1 MIRKLRI
8 KLVAVSML
16 SLFLVLFL
24 IVGAVNL
31 VNYLDILRE
40 ADETLALLA
49 ENQGRF
55 PKPEDDSHRGDGHLP
70 RGQSPELPYESRF
83 FSVLLDPPEKV
94 VTVDTGRIAAIDS
107 DTAIAFAREISRSG
121 KTSGFHGAYRFRCVT
136 EGELQRVIFLDC
148 TRGLSTCRTFLLG
161 SCTISACGL
170 LAVFLLM
177 LLLSR
182 RIVKPFSE
190 NYEKQKQFITDAGHE
205 LKTPISIIDAD
216 TEVLVM
222 ELGENEWL
230 QDIRK
235 QSSRLASLTGELI
248 YLSRMEEAHCLQML
262 DFPFSDLVEE
272 TAQSFL
278 APAKMQNKTLDIQV
292 EPMISLCGDEKALA
306 QLITLLLDNA
316 LKYAPESG
324 WIRLNLSKTGKS
336 VRLTVENAAQDVQE
350 DQLPHFFDRF
360 YRGDKARSS
369 QTGGYGIGLSIAK
382 AIVQAHKGKISASTR
397 DGSSVLITVT
407 LPC

>member
-24 IVGAVNL
+24 IMGTVNL

-55 PKPEDDSHRGDGHLP
+55 PKPEDDFHRGDGRFP
-70 RGQSPELPYESRF
+70 RDQSPELPYESRF
-83 FSVLLDPPEKV
+83 FSVLLEPPEKV

-107 DTAIAFAREISRSG
+107 DMAIAFAREVSRSG
-121 KTSGFHGAYRFRCVT
+121 KTSGFHGAYRFFCVQ

-148 TRGLSTCRTFLLG
+148 TRGLSTFRTFLLG
-161 SCTISACGL
+161 SCAISACGL

-216 TEVLVM
+216 TEVLAM

-230 QDIRK
+230 QDIHK
-235 QSSRLASLTGELI
+235 QSSRLASLTSELI

-278 APAKMQNKTLDIQV
+278 APAKTQSKTLDIQV
-292 EPMISLCGDEKALA
+292 EPMISLCGDVKALA
-306 QLITLLLDNA
+306 QLVTLLLDNA

-324 WIRLNLSKTGKS
+324 WVKLNLSKTGKS
-336 VRLTVENAAQDVQE
+336 VRLTVENTAQDVQE

-382 AIVQAHKGKISASTR
+382 AIVQAHKGKITASTR
-397 DGSSVLITVT
+397 DGASILITVT

>member
-1 MIRKLRI
+1 MIRRLRI

-31 VNYLDILRE
+31 VNYRDILRE

-55 PKPEDDSHRGDGHLP
+55 PKPEDDFHRGDGRFP
-70 RGQSPELPYESRF
+70 RDQSPELPYESRF
-83 FSVLLDPPEKV
+83 FSVLLEPPEKV

-107 DTAIAFAREISRSG
+107 DKAIAFAREVSRSG
-121 KTSGFHGAYRFRCVT
+121 KTSGFHGAYRFLCVQ

-148 TRGLSTCRTFLLG
+148 TRGLSTFRTFLLG
-161 SCTISACGL
+161 SCAISACGL

-216 TEVLVM
+216 TEVLAM

-230 QDIRK
+230 QDIHK
-235 QSSRLASLTGELI
+235 QSSRLASLTSDLI
-248 YLSRMEEAHCLQML
+248 YLSQMEEAHCLQML

-278 APAKMQNKTLDIQV
+278 APAKTQSKTLGIQV

-306 QLITLLLDNA
+306 QLVTQLLDNA
-316 LKYAPESG
+316 LKYAPENG
-324 WIRLNLSKTGKS
+324 WVKLNLSKTGKS

-382 AIVQAHKGKISASTR
+382 AIVQAHKGKITASTR
-397 DGSSVLITVT
+397 DGASILITVT

>member
-24 IVGAVNL
+24 IMGTVNL
-31 VNYLDILRE
+31 VNYRDILRE

-55 PKPEDDSHRGDGHLP
+55 PKPEDDFHRGDGRFP
-70 RGQSPELPYESRF
+70 RDQSPELPYESRF
-83 FSVLLDPPEKV
+83 FSVLLEPPEKV

-107 DTAIAFAREISRSG
+107 DMAIAFVREVTQSG
-121 KTSGFHGAYRFRCVT
+121 KTSGFHGAYRFLCVQ

-148 TRGLSTCRTFLLG
+148 TRGLSTFRTFLLG
-161 SCTISACGL
+161 SCAISACGL

-216 TEVLVM
+216 TEVLAM

-230 QDIRK
+230 QDIHK
-235 QSSRLASLTGELI
+235 QSSRLASLTSELI

-278 APAKMQNKTLDIQV
+278 APAKTQNKTLGIQV

-306 QLITLLLDNA
+306 QLVTLLLDNA
-316 LKYAPESG
+316 LKYAPENG
-324 WIRLNLSKTGKS
+324 WVKLNLSKTGKS

-382 AIVQAHKGKISASTR
+382 AIVQAHKGKITASTR
-397 DGSSVLITVT
+397 DGASILITVT

>member
-24 IVGAVNL
+24 IMGTVNL

-55 PKPEDDSHRGDGHLP
+55 PKPEDDFHRGDGRFP
-70 RGQSPELPYESRF
+70 RDQSPELPYESRF
-83 FSVLLDPPEKV
+83 FSVLLEPPEKV

-107 DTAIAFAREISRSG
+107 DMAIAFAREVTQSG
-121 KTSGFHGAYRFRCVT
+121 KTSGFHRAYRFLCVQ

-148 TRGLSTCRTFLLG
+148 TRGLSTFRTFLLG
-161 SCTISACGL
+161 SCAISACGL

-216 TEVLVM
+216 TEVLAM

-230 QDIRK
+230 QDIHK
-235 QSSRLASLTGELI
+235 QSSRLASLTSELI

-278 APAKMQNKTLDIQV
+278 APAKTQSKTLDIQV

-306 QLITLLLDNA
+306 QLVTLLLDNA

-324 WIRLNLSKTGKS
+324 WVKLNLSKTGKS
-336 VRLTVENAAQDVQE
+336 VRLTVENTAQDVQE

-382 AIVQAHKGKISASTR
+382 AIVQAHKGKITASTR
-397 DGSSVLITVT
+397 DGASILITVT